1 MREVFTGDSEVLHAG
16 APNAVLAPILG
27 TRSVL
32 TSDGAT
38 PSYTWLPFGGGIRR
52 CIRATFANLE
62 MQEVLK
68 AVFTG
73 VALRAVGSRH
83 ERPRR
88 RTVTSVPARG
98 TRVIVDARLPSL
110 R

>member
-1 MREVFTGDSEVLHAG
+1 
-16 APNAVLAPILG
+16 
-27 TRSVL
+27 
-32 TSDGAT
+32 
-38 PSYTWLPFGGGIRR
+38 
-52 CIRATFANLE
+52 

-98 TRVIVDARLPSL
+98 TRVIVDARLPSP